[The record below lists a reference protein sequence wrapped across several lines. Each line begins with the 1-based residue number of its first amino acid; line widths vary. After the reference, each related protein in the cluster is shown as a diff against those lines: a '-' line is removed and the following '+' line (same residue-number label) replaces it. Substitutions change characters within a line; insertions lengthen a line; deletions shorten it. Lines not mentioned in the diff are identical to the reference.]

1 MSYQAPVMYD
11 AYDNRSLGGGLR
23 SRRQSLSYGGA
34 DPYYSAP
41 IQPVGL
47 HPEVSAPSGLM
58 SARC

>member
-1 MSYQAPVMYD
+1 MSYQPPVMYD

-23 SRRQSLSYGGA
+23 SRRQSLSYGA

-41 IQPVGL
+41 MQPVGL
-47 HPEVSAPSGLM
+47 LPEVSAPSGLI